1 MKRHTDLGK
10 LSDKQYQFQLELKNR
25 FSLLE
30 DMIENEPVDVM
41 YEQVTSIIMEEAE
54 KLAKGQK
61 EKINTTSIYTEQI
74 QKLNEKKKR
83 SQTLRTDISKKP
95 DRVYRNN

>member
-1 MKRHTDLGK
+1 MWRSKVDTGSDHRFVRAKVQINKKMERIRRMKRHTDLGK

-41 YEQVTSIIMEEAE
+41 CEQVTSIIIEEVE

-61 EKINTTSIYTEQI
+61 EKINTTSVYTE
-74 QKLNEKKKR
+74 
-83 SQTLRTDISKKP
+83 
-95 DRVYRNN
+95 